1 MFPRIKADLLRIIS
15 ENRVPMVVDAAMRP
29 LWHLRSHART
39 SGIACAGSAN
49 ARQAS
54 VSLLVLLG
62 NTKVTL
68 RENAQKIELK
78 KSHKIS

>member
-1 MFPRIKADLLRIIS
+1 MIPRIKADSLRIIS
-15 ENRVPMVVDAAMRP
+15 ENRVPMVVYAAMQP
-29 LWHLRSHART
+29 LWHLHSHART

-54 VSLLVLLG
+54 VSLIVLFG
-62 NTKVTL
+62 NTKVTP
-68 RENAQKIELK
+68 RENTQKIELK